1 MRTFF
6 LFFLLSR
13 LLGSPLLALVVL
25 GAMAYLADARWNGR
39 WFLPGRMWQRRQA
52 MADLRRTIERNEHDV
67 GAHSDLGRLL
77 VQQGRYEQAFPHL
90 ERAIR
95 RMEESPETNFYY
107 GVSLLHTG
115 RSDEGER
122 RVRRALEI
130 NPRFLYGE
138 PQVLLAR
145 THLERDAE
153 EARRWA
159 EQAVKLNT
167 SSVEGWVE
175 GFNAA
180 PERTGAPRRADSS
193 RMPTRVR
200 CKCGQASTC
209 TVSMSAPRAA
219 NSARYFSG
227 STIIRCRSSG
237 RRVRLRIASRIGK
250 PIVMFGTKRP
260 SITSMWS

>member
-1 MRTFF
+1 VRTFF

-167 SSVEGWVE
+167 SSVEGWVVLAE
-175 GFNAA
+175 AEQRRGDEAAAHRAFEQAKNAYRQLPA
-180 PERTGAPRRADSS
+180 YLHLPNRKWLVAAKRGARA
-193 RMPTRVR
+193 TH
-200 CKCGQASTC
+200 A
-209 TVSMSAPRAA
+209 
-219 NSARYFSG
+219 
-227 STIIRCRSSG
+227 
-237 RRVRLRIASRIGK
+237 
-250 PIVMFGTKRP
+250 
-260 SITSMWS
+260 